1 MEDFP
6 SLESAPCVTTACSL
20 LLVSD
25 SIAFGTAHSRRTL
38 DAAVLSLNSLVR
50 SSSGLRS
57 FTKEFALGA
66 APSGVIFCG
75 FSIGFSAGFG
85 AVSTASTP
93 VSLSPSSGKLKL
105 ISAASWAAPVP
116 AIPRKERPIPEISI
130 VVIPTDTI
138 NGFK

>member
-1 MEDFP
+1 MGDFP

-25 SIAFGTAHSRRTL
+25 SIAFGTVHSRRTL
-38 DAAVLSLNSLVR
+38 EAAVLSLNSLVR

-57 FTKEFALGA
+57 FTKEFPLGA
-66 APSGVIFCG
+66 APSGVTFCG
-75 FSIGFSAGFG
+75 FSIGFSAGCG
-85 AVSTASTP
+85 AVSTP

-130 VVIPTDTI
+130 VVIPKDTTK
-138 NGFK
+138 GFK

>member
-50 SSSGLRS
+50 SFSCLRS
-57 FTKEFALGA
+57 FSEGFTLGA
-66 APSGVIFCG
+66 APSGVTFCG

-85 AVSTASTP
+85 AVSTP

-116 AIPRKERPIPEISI
+116 AIPRKERPIPEINI
-130 VVIPTDTI
+130 VVIPKDTTK
-138 NGFK
+138 GFK